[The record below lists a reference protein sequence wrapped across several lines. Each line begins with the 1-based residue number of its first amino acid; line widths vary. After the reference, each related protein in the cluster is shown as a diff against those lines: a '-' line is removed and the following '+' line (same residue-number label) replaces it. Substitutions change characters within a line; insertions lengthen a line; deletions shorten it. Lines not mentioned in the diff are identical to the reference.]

1 MTDHVDQLHEPFREL
16 ISRRLDGSLGGNS
29 ETALNAHL
37 ADCPYCRQVEHDF
50 AEQRRLLRAMPQAIP
65 PRDLWARTSAALDRE
80 LLRDARRAGLPR
92 SSKRSGHEGLAAL
105 TRPASVPSVL
115 LVSSASFAL
124 ASILL
129 ITQLGPSLR
138 LPSGGGAAEATPAV
152 GGVALAFVGA
162 DAQGLT
168 LYRTRV
174 DEGCPNSAECPG
186 EDAVEAR
193 VTFPASF
200 EPDTLSLAPQG
211 NRIAIMGSD
220 SGRADVFAVMDVPP
234 LDGPDDVPSRPRP
247 RVPAATAT
255 ATIAPSAT
263 MFVVSQ
269 TPAPSLA
276 NNGSI
281 SDPAAI
287 PEEMVVSTILDG
299 VYGVGSAPAWS
310 ADGQVLAFSAMPF
323 NRSMGPDI
331 YVWQVGDSRARPI
344 TDDHRSYFA
353 SWSGD
358 QIVVSRTD
366 ALQNALVAPHVTTLA
381 ISLVTHE
388 QRTVHGPELWLPQV
402 DPNGQNAVGWHGEL
416 GWQAGEAVP
425 VHGELYLVDWAALN
439 PFGAAAPVARPTVDA
454 IDMSGDHGAVPTP
467 SPTAEASD
475 AAPTA
480 KSTAEP
486 AQSAEPPAAAVETP
500 RAPIET
506 AAPVQVYGPTLL
518 MPIEPHRDPLQQS
531 VTEWRVMWSSD
542 GRLLAEW
549 IGDDSDNVWGN
560 LSVIAVANDGTLGS
574 ALLTPTAAKR
584 GFNLSSNRVAWVA
597 PRDDSATGELRL
609 RVWGAAG
616 VHDVRVKP
624 LDTTGVVAAF

>member
-1 MTDHVDQLHEPFREL
+1 LTDHFDQLHEPFREL
-16 ISRRLDGSLGGNS
+16 ISQRLDGSLADTS
-29 ETALNAHL
+29 EVALRSHL
-37 ADCPYCRQVEHDF
+37 VDCPYCRQVEHDF
-50 AEQRRLLRAMPQAIP
+50 AEQRRLLQGLPQAIP

-80 LLRDARRAGLPR
+80 LLRDARHGGLPR
-92 SSKRSGHEGLAAL
+92 SSQRKAHEGLAAL
-105 TRPASVPSVL
+105 ARPASVPSVL
-115 LVSSASFAL
+115 LVSSASFVL
-124 ASILL
+124 ASVLL

-138 LPSGGGAAEATPAV
+138 LPSGGASEATPAV
-152 GGVALAFVGA
+152 GGVALAFVGS

-174 DEGCPNSAECPG
+174 DAGCPNSAECPG

-234 LDGPDDVPSRPRP
+234 LDGSDDVPSRPRP
-247 RVPAATAT
+247 RAPAATAT
-255 ATIAPSAT
+255 SAPSAT
-263 MFVVSQ
+263 MLVLSQ

-276 NNGSI
+276 SSGSN
-281 SDPAAI
+281 SDQVI
-287 PEEMVVSTILDG
+287 PEELVVSTILDG

-331 YVWQVGDSRARPI
+331 YVWKVGDSRARPI

-381 ISLVTHE
+381 INLATHE

-402 DPNGQNAVGWHGEL
+402 DPNGQNAVGWNGEMA
-416 GWQAGEAVP
+416 WQAGEAVP

-439 PFGAAAPVARPTVDA
+439 PFGAAAPVAVPTVDA
-454 IDMSGDHGAVPTP
+454 IDMSGDYSGVPTP
-467 SPTAEASD
+467 SPTAEATD
-475 AAPTA
+475 AGPTP

-486 AQSAEPPAAAVETP
+486 AQSAQPPAEAPQTP
-500 RAPIET
+500 RAPIAT
-506 AAPVQVYGPTLL
+506 DAPVDVDGPNLL
-518 MPIEPHRDPLQQS
+518 TPIEPHRDPLQQS
-531 VTEWRVMWSSD
+531 VTEWRVMWSAD
-542 GRLLAEW
+542 GQLLAEW
-549 IGDDSDNVWGN
+549 VGDSQTNDWGK
-560 LSVIAVANDGTLGS
+560 LSVMSVANDGTLGS
-574 ALLTPTAAKR
+574 TVLMPTAAKR
-584 GFNLSSNRVAWVA
+584 GFNLSSNRIAWVA
-597 PRDDSATGELRL
+597 PRDDSANGELRL
-609 RVWGAAG
+609 RVWGEAG